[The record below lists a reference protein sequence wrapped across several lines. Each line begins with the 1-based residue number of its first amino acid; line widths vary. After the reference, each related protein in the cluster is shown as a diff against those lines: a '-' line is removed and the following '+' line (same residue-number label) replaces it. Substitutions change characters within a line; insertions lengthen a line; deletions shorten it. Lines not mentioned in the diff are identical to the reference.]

1 MVEEKEP
8 EGEITSGIGPD
19 DDPVEKIILVS
30 KNKTWSLQQRART
43 VLFSRDLKN

>member
-8 EGEITSGIGPD
+8 EGEIIYQEITSGIGPD

-30 KNKTWSLQQRART
+30 RSRT
-43 VLFSRDLKN
+43 